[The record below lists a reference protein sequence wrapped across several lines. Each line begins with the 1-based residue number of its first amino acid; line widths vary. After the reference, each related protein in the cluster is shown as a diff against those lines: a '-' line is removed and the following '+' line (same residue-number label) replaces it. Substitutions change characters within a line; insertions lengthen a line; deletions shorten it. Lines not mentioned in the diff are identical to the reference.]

1 MLPRYCRSHN
11 ICILERLKY
20 KLHALVIQ
28 KKGPSIWTI
37 LYLLKFFHC
46 LLYFRNI
53 HGLYNLPHRFRYLP
67 AQQYQDLRVEFGCSA
82 VPHLTWPIDVV
93 TFCVFIAISNLA
105 AIAS

>member
-28 KKGPSIWTI
+28 EKGPRIWTI
-37 LYLLKFFHC
+37 LYLFKFFHC

-53 HGLYNLPHRFRYLP
+53 HRLYDLPHRFCYLP
-67 AQQYQDLRVEFGCSA
+67 TQQYQDFRVELGCSA
-82 VPHLTWPIDVV
+82 VPLFTWPIDVV
-93 TFCVFIAISNLA
+93 TFCVFIAISNFA